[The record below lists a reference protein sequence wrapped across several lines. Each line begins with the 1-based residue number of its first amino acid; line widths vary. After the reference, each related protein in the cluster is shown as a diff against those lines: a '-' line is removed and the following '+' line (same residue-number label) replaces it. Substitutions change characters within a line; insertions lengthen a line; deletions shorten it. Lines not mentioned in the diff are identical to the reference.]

1 MLEKDFA
8 QQYRAMQENEH
19 APSQLVEKACAQARR
34 SDAASKAPAVR
45 SRRRTQGRRWP
56 MRVAACLV
64 AALVL
69 FGGAAAVLSAKD
81 AFDQPQARAYAAT
94 PNLLTAELGDGV
106 VPFALDSQT
115 AFQGWGRDE
124 LGCYTGMQF
133 TLEGDGISRV
143 QATISRGE
151 LYRMTTETHDRTTEE
166 GKAILDEAVSWKPSV
181 RGTGEYLGAYDWVSL
196 SFVEDGLDRS
206 DPNHQTQLRMIK
218 RIGSTVDLPYEG
230 EDLTFGLW
238 FGDLDIVDALPDLHQ
253 LDGTEL
259 VITAVY
265 DDGTCRTQTMTL
277 HDGWF
282 ACSPSDPQQGS
293 DFVMAEGPFD
303 EKPKNSSD
311 RPPYS
316 EIVNTLYGEVTSV
329 VDGPHPYP
337 LENAN
342 MRADETPVPYAI
354 EDELP
359 SYGSTLIIGDAPP
372 EERLFQPDD
381 IISAQERITDS
392 NDWAD
397 LQWSAFSARTTDALG
412 TGEYIQP
419 SEGRDVIAFQGNYEY
434 LKRVREKTNDW
445 SIDENGVVNE
455 GNSIVVVDVN
465 VTNPDDESVKISTS
479 LVGAICAIDRDANTT
494 TFATPGVFAAK
505 DHKARLW
512 APGHDLWLDP
522 GETVNL
528 QVAFIV
534 DASLMESGKLYY
546 VLGAL
551 DGLEQGNLLDSL
563 DANSYVALGTLETD
577 PSARTW

>member
-8 QQYRAMQENEH
+8 RLYKDSQNHEH
-19 APSQLVEKACAQARR
+19 APSQLAEEACMQAQRADVAHSKPLSSLKRKMRR
-34 SDAASKAPAVR
+34 PKRAL
-45 SRRRTQGRRWP
+45 
-56 MRVAACLV
+56 RVAACV
-64 AALVL
+64 AAALVL
-69 FGGAAAVLSAKD
+69 VGGSTAVVLS
-81 AFDQPQARAYAAT
+81 QPPFGQTQARAYAKT
-94 PNLLTAELGDGV
+94 PNLLTAELGNGV

-115 AFQGWGRDE
+115 AFQGWNRDAI
-124 LGCYTGMQF
+124 GCYTGMQF
-133 TLEGDGISRV
+133 TLEGESISRI

-151 LYRMTTETHDRTTEE
+151 LYQVTTETHDRTTEE

-181 RGTGEYLGAYDWVSL
+181 RGTGEHLGAYDWVSL

-230 EDLTFGLW
+230 EALTFGLW
-238 FGDLDIVDALPDLHQ
+238 FGDLDVVDALPDLHQ

-265 DDGTCRTQTMTL
+265 DDGTCRTQTMAL

-282 ACSPSDPQQGS
+282 SCSPADPQTGA
-293 DFVMAEGPFD
+293 DAVMAEGPFD
-303 EKPKNSSD
+303 EKPRNSSD

-337 LENAN
+337 LDEAN
-342 MRADETPVPYAI
+342 IRADQAPVPYAI

-359 SYGSTLIIGDAPP
+359 SYGSMLAMEGVPS
-372 EERLFQPDD
+372 EERMFQPDD
-381 IISAQERITDS
+381 ILSAQERITDS
-392 NDWAD
+392 DDWTD

-419 SEGRDVIAFQGNYEY
+419 SEGRKVIAFQGNYEY
-434 LKRVREKTNDW
+434 LKRVCEKTNGW

-465 VTNPDDESVKISTS
+465 VTNPDNESVKIGTS
-479 LVGAICAIDRDANTT
+479 LVGAICAIDRDADTT
-494 TFATPGVFAAK
+494 TFATPGAFAAK

-522 GETVNL
+522 GETVKL

-534 DASLMESGKLYY
+534 DDTLLKSGELYY
-546 VLGAL
+546 ALGTL
-551 DGLEQGNLLDSL
+551 DGLEQGNLLDGL
-563 DANSYVALGTLETD
+563 DANRYVALQMCQK
-577 PSARTW
+577 

>member
-1 MLEKDFA
+1 MLERDFA
-8 QQYRAMQENEH
+8 RLYKDSQNHEH
-19 APSQLVEKACAQARR
+19 APSQLVEEACMQAQRADVAHSKPLSSLKRKMRR
-34 SDAASKAPAVR
+34 PKRAL
-45 SRRRTQGRRWP
+45 
-56 MRVAACLV
+56 RVAACV
-64 AALVL
+64 
-69 FGGAAAVLSAKD
+69 AAVLVLVGGSTAVVLSQSP
-81 AFDQPQARAYAAT
+81 FGQTQAQAYAKT

-115 AFQGWGRDE
+115 AFQGWNRDAT
-124 LGCYTGMQF
+124 GCYTGMQF
-133 TLEGDGISRV
+133 TLEGGGISHV

-181 RGTGEYLGAYDWVSL
+181 RGTGEHLGAYDWVSL

-230 EDLTFGLW
+230 EPLTFGLW
-238 FGDLDIVDALPDLHQ
+238 FGDLDIADTLPDLHQ
-253 LDGTEL
+253 LDGIEL
-259 VITAVY
+259 TITAVY

-277 HDGWF
+277 RDGWF
-282 ACSPSDPQQGS
+282 ACSPADPEQGS

-329 VDGPHPYP
+329 ADGPHPYS
-337 LENAN
+337 LDEAN
-342 MRADETPVPYAI
+342 IRADQAPVPYAI

-359 SYGSTLIIGDAPP
+359 SYGSTLAIEGVPS
-372 EERLFQPDD
+372 EERLFKSDESVP
-381 IISAQERITDS
+381 AQARIADS
-392 NDWAD
+392 NDWTD
-397 LQWSAFSARTTDALG
+397 LQWSAFSARMTDALG

-419 SEGRDVIAFQGNYEY
+419 SEGREVIAFQGNYEY
-434 LKRVREKTNDW
+434 LKRVREKTNGW

-465 VTNPDDESVKISTS
+465 VTNPDDESVKIDTNR
-479 LVGAICAIDRDANTT
+479 VGAICAIDCDANTT
-494 TFATPGVFAAK
+494 TFATPGDFAAK

-512 APGHDLWLDP
+512 VPGHDLWLDP
-522 GETVNL
+522 GETVKL

-534 DASLMESGKLYY
+534 DDTLLKSGELYY
-546 VLGAL
+546 ALGAL
-551 DGLEQGNLLDSL
+551 DGLEQGNLLDGL
-563 DANSYVALGTLETD
+563 DANCYVALGTLETD

>member
-8 QQYRAMQENEH
+8 RLYKDSQNHEH
-19 APSQLVEKACAQARR
+19 APSQLVKEACMQAQRADVAR
-34 SDAASKAPAVR
+34 SKPLSGVKR
-45 SRRRTQGRRWP
+45 KMRRPKRAL
-56 MRVAACLV
+56 RVAACV
-64 AALVL
+64 AAALVL
-69 FGGAAAVLSAKD
+69 VGGSAAVVLS
-81 AFDQPQARAYAAT
+81 QPPFGQTQARAYAKT
-94 PNLLTAELGDGV
+94 PNLLTAELGNGV

-115 AFQGWGRDE
+115 AFQGWNRDAI
-124 LGCYTGMQF
+124 GCYTGMQF
-133 TLEGDGISRV
+133 TLEGEGISRI

-151 LYRMTTETHDRTTEE
+151 LYQVTTETHDRTTEE

-181 RGTGEYLGAYDWVSL
+181 RGTGEHLGAYDWVSL
-196 SFVEDGLDRS
+196 SFVEDGLDRN

-230 EDLTFGLW
+230 EALTFGLW
-238 FGDLDIVDALPDLHQ
+238 FGDLDVVDALPDLHQ

-259 VITAVY
+259 AITAVY

-282 ACSPSDPQQGS
+282 ACSPADPQTGA
-293 DFVMAEGPFD
+293 DAIMAEGPFD
-303 EKPKNSSD
+303 EKPRNSSD

-316 EIVNTLYGEVTSV
+316 EIVNTLYGEITSV

-342 MRADETPVPYAI
+342 MRADETPMPYAI

-359 SYGSTLIIGDAPP
+359 SYGSTLVIGDVPP
-372 EERLFQPDD
+372 EERLFQPGD

-392 NDWAD
+392 DDWAD

-412 TGEYIQP
+412 IGEYIQP

-434 LKRVREKTNDW
+434 LKRVREKTNGW

-494 TFATPGVFAAK
+494 TFATPGAFAAK

-534 DASLMESGKLYY
+534 DDSLMESGKLYY

-551 DGLEQGNLLDSL
+551 DGLEQGNLIDGL
-563 DANSYVALGTLETD
+563 DANRYVALQMCQK
-577 PSARTW
+577 